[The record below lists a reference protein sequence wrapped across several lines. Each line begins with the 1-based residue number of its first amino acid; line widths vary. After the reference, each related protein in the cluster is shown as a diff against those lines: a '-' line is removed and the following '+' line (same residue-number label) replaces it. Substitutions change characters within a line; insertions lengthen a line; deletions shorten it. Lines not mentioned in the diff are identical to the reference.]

1 VVAEIVAQLLNK
13 VVIDCIPIV
22 RELGLSLEKLCLGLL
37 SEHDALILVLD
48 DIPDLMTIVEY
59 SAWFKIDDQ
68 PAGVVLDQAAK
79 ERRGMELIDRV
90 ITPVLP
96 IPGLVLYMTGRSPQQ
111 AYKLLTTNSCS
122 PLLAMPVLLDAL
134 SLSDI
139 EEIIL
144 APTAYTQVT
153 QVPLSDSIG
162 LRDHKEVTELAQF
175 LLFQT
180 GGVPR
185 VVTEALSELE
195 TMKWL
200 LPENRPANKSL
211 FEILDAHTKELRENV
226 QVNVKYGLA
235 PNWSSRISGWDQE
248 MTKTALVE
256 VLWATRE
263 LRILDSSYKV
273 TVAKDLKVTA
283 VDLLSVL
290 GIPYKLKSGNKIQVQ
305 VGAWL
310 LSSLLEEKTVAW
322 TPKEI
327 LQVLAWLKPK
337 VDGGADAVVVALM
350 SKAGHHAYA
359 YLTTAAIAMAT
370 AGVIF

>member
-1 VVAEIVAQLLNK
+1 
-13 VVIDCIPIV
+13 
-22 RELGLSLEKLCLGLL
+22 
-37 SEHDALILVLD
+37 
-48 DIPDLMTIVEY
+48 
-59 SAWFKIDDQ
+59 
-68 PAGVVLDQAAK
+68 
-79 ERRGMELIDRV
+79 MELIQDM
-90 ITPVLP
+90 IEPVLP
-96 IPGLVLYMTGRSPQQ
+96 MPGLVLYMTGRSPQQ
-111 AYKLLTTNSCS
+111 AYKLLATISCS

-195 TMKWL
+195 TKKWL
-200 LPENRPANKSL
+200 FPVNRPADKSL
-211 FEILDAHTKELRENV
+211 FEILEAHTKELREFV
-226 QVNVKYGLA
+226 QAKVMYGLS
-235 PNWSSRISGWDQE
+235 PNWSSRISGWDHE

-256 VLWATRE
+256 MLWATRE

-273 TVAKDLKVTA
+273 TVAKDVKVTT

-290 GIPYKLKSGNKIQVQ
+290 GIPYKLKSGDKIQLQ
-305 VGAWL
+305 VGAWM

-327 LQVLAWLKPK
+327 LQVLSWLKPK
-337 VDGGADAVVVALM
+337 VDRGTDAVVVALM
-350 SKAGHHAYA
+350 SKAGHDSYA

-370 AGVIF
+370 TGVIFKP